1 MSPSYEKDT
10 LKLHSYNHPVGFDGV
25 TEFLG
30 RIVEIRDSHDNLR
43 KVLANVKKSRENKN
57 KVRVN
62 HIESSDPDDNGSGQ
76 GTEGDGKK
84 TLKQLLEDSVTSS

>member
-10 LKLHSYNHPVGFDGV
+10 LKLHSHNHPVGFDGV

-62 HIESSDPDDNGSGQ
+62 HVESSDRMTTVVVREQ
-76 GTEGDGKK
+76 RETKK
-84 TLKQLLEDSVTSS
+84 NVEAVVRR

>member
-10 LKLHSYNHPVGFDGV
+10 LKLHSHNHPVGFDGV

-30 RIVEIRDSHDNLR
+30 RIVEIMDSHDNLR

-62 HIESSDPDDNGSGQ
+62 HVESSDRMTTVVVREQ
-76 GTEGDGKK
+76 RETEKK
-84 TLKQLLEDSVTSS
+84 R